1 MRVLRDSSD
10 GDAKHYKRDFWSK
23 ENLKFATPHYRMRK
37 CAGVVNKIAGFEP
50 RDLLDVGCG
59 PAALKG
65 LLRGNIRYFGIDI
78 AIQEQAPNLIE
89 SDILRSPISFNSK
102 KFDIVVAQG
111 VFEYM
116 GRFQE
121 QKFAEIND
129 LLKRDGRFVA
139 TYVNFDH
146 RAQSIYWP
154 YSNVQPLGEFRA
166 SLARFFTIE
175 KYFPTSHNW
184 PHSEPGKPLIQ
195 ALQVP
200 IRLPV
205 LSHYLAVEYFFV
217 CSRGPQR
224 RGGRSRIS
232 TIGWGRTGEH
242 RTRQTVSVGPKP

>member
-1 MRVLRDSSD
+1 MGVLRDNSD
-10 GDAKHYKRDFWSK
+10 GDVKHYKRDFWSK

-37 CAGVVNKIAGFEP
+37 CAGVVNKIAGVGP

-59 PAALKG
+59 PGALKS
-65 LLRGNIRYFGIDI
+65 LLRQNISYFGIDI
-78 AIQEQAPNLIE
+78 AIHEHAPNLIE
-89 SDILRSPISFNSK
+89 SDILESPISFNGK

-129 LLKRDGRFVA
+129 LLKRDGRFVVS
-139 TYVNFDH
+139 YVNFDH
-146 RAQSIYWP
+146 RAQSVYWP
-154 YSNVQPLGEFRA
+154 YSNVQPLGDFRA

-184 PHSEPGKPLIQ
+184 PHSEPGKPLIR

-205 LSHYLAVEYFFV
+205 LSRYLAVEYFFV
-217 CSRGPQR
+217 CSRGTQR
-224 RGGRSRIS
+224 AASRSRIS
-232 TIGWGRTGEH
+232 TILRGRTGEH
-242 RTRQTVSVGPKP
+242 RTRRTVSAGRKP